1 MKKYLVVELACE
13 YNDEYNM
20 ISDEGY
26 TIKSKLYSSKKE
38 AEELGKKEAIIDLF
52 KDSKGKNF
60 SSDSFDFQAYSYE
73 DDCNRLKK
81 FMDKKGWKY
90 DDEDYQLCLPKGLSE
105 DDVLEAYSKWD
116 LDLFKIIEV
125 DE

>member
-1 MKKYLVVELACE
+1 MKKYLVVERSCE

-26 TIKSKLYSSKKE
+26 TVVSRLYSSKQE
-38 AEELGKKEAIIDLF
+38 AKDLGKKEAIINLF

-60 SSDSFDFQAYSYE
+60 SSDNFDFQGYSYD
-73 DDCNRLKK
+73 DDCDRLKK

-90 DDEDYQLCLPKGLSE
+90 DDEDYQLTLPKGLSE
-105 DDVLEAYSKWD
+105 EDVLEAYSKWD
-116 LDLFKIIEV
+116 LDLFDIIEV